1 MQWMKNDR
9 SLFLSSCNSLVW
21 GFQVGLQSCSPA
33 PAILG
38 LSLACGFYSSN
49 EWGAARVEVQGHRF
63 PLQQT
68 RQNWP
73 CRFGCSTGRS
83 LVTACKGLGGLSLA
97 GAPQSYL
104 QLWLWKMAWLWWSLR
119 SPCEVGFLKGHFFP
133 LCVLIVPRAWLM
145 DFDFFCL

>member
-21 GFQVGLQSCSPA
+21 GVPDWPTVLLPSLSHFGALFGMWFLLIQWVGSSKGGSSGSQISFTTNQAKLA
-33 PAILG
+33 
-38 LSLACGFYSSN
+38 LSF
-49 EWGAARVEVQGHRF
+49 W
-63 PLQQT
+63 
-68 RQNWP
+68 
-73 CRFGCSTGRS
+73 RS
-83 LVTACKGLGGLSLA
+83 LDMTCKGLGGLSIA